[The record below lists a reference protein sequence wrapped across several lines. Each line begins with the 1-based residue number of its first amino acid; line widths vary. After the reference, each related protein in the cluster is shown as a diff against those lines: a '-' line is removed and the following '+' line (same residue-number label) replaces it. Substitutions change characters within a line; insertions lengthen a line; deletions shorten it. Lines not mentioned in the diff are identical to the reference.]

1 MSIRNVLARELA
13 RSNGKARL
21 VKIPDSKR
29 PTSESL
35 EQLSSEISAQI
46 EANDLMR
53 ARSME
58 NAGYCKRY
66 HRK

>member
-1 MSIRNVLARELA
+1 M
-13 RSNGKARL
+13 
-21 VKIPDSKR
+21 R

-35 EQLSSEISAQI
+35 KHFEDGVGAQI
-46 EANDLMR
+46 EANDIMR

-66 HRK
+66 YRR